1 MILKLYGRLPIF
13 AQNWA
18 CSWAGYRR
26 SRLRYTPYFWR
37 TLSAWEIS
45 GNGSL
50 ASLHALQHGRLR
62 TLVERAR
69 KYVPHYRD
77 LDLPPPAGGSDPRE
91 AIRETLSSIPVLEKA
106 HYRETPDRFL
116 AEDIPRSKLIRGRTS
131 GTTGTALPLWFT
143 AEALAEEYATIW
155 RMRRREGVGFRDWY
169 QAFGGQIIVPFSQEA
184 PPFYRSNR
192 HGRQFL
198 HSLYHMTPGNMGSY
212 VDAVHDLPSSY
223 IIGYP
228 SSLHLVGRAMLEG
241 GRSLP
246 KGHLKG
252 IFTSSESLLA
262 FHRNTI
268 EEAFG
273 AKIYDRYGTSEFA
286 VSMTMCRERK
296 LHVDMEFGIVEVDVV
311 ESGDGWERGPLLVTG
326 FGNDATPFIRYRIG
340 DLGTRLTSPC
350 SCGRE
355 GDVFAD
361 VDGRIEDFIVTPDG
375 RRIGRLDHIFK
386 DLLDIAEAQIL
397 QETEAAIEVL
407 IVPRESYDRAG
418 EERLLRE
425 LRSRLGEIIK
435 IDIRKVES
443 IPREPNGK
451 FRAVRSRVG
460 KQS

>member
-1 MILKLYGRLPIF
+1 MLSNLYGSLPIF

-18 CSWAGYRR
+18 CSWAGYKR
-26 SRLRYTPYFWR
+26 SRQRFTPYFWR
-37 TLSAWEIS
+37 TLSAWEES

-50 ASLHALQHGRLR
+50 APLHALQYERLR
-62 TLVERAR
+62 SLVERAR
-69 KYVPHYRD
+69 IYVPHYRD
-77 LDLPPPAGGSDPRE
+77 MDLPPAAERSDPWD
-91 AIRETLSSIPVLEKA
+91 AIRETLSSFPVLEKA
-106 HYRETPDRFL
+106 HYRETPERFL
-116 AEDIPRSKLIRGRTS
+116 AEDIPRSRMIRGKTS
-131 GTTGTALPLWFT
+131 GTTGTALPLWYT

-155 RMRRREGVGFRDWY
+155 RMRRREGVDFRDWY
-169 QAFGGQIIVPFSQEA
+169 QAFGGQIIVPFKQEA
-184 PPFYRSNR
+184 PPFYRLNR
-192 HGRQFL
+192 PGRQFL
-198 HSLYHMTPGNMGSY
+198 HSLYHMAPENMGAY
-212 VDAVHDLPSSY
+212 VDAVHNLPASY

-228 SSLHLVGRAMLEG
+228 SSLHLVGRAMLER
-241 GRSLP
+241 GRP
-246 KGHLKG
+246 IPRGRLKG

-262 FHRNTI
+262 FHKETI

-273 AKIYDRYGTSEFA
+273 ARIYDRYGTSEFA
-286 VSMTMCRERK
+286 VSMTMCAAGR
-296 LHVDMEFGIVEVDVV
+296 LHVDMEFGIVEVDVQ

-326 FGNDATPFIRYRIG
+326 LGNDATPFIRYRIG

-361 VDGRIEDFIVTPDG
+361 VDGRIEDFVVTPDG

-397 QETEAAIEVL
+397 QDTEAAIDVL
-407 IVPRESYDRAG
+407 IVPRESYNRAA

-425 LRSRLGEIIK
+425 MRSRLGDSIK
-435 IDIRKVES
+435 IDIREVES